1 LKSFKKND
9 DVINHNNTTLIELSV
24 IVEINISYNLSR
36 EVSLMP
42 VLWLKLPEVQD
53 ITDSRPYECPYCG
66 SSILQRWGQVSK
78 PVRDATGILTKIY
91 RYRCIECERTFRHY
105 PDGVDRS
112 LHTLRIR
119 QMAGMVWLMGMST
132 REVVKAFNDV
142 GIKVSRSNVWREGRR
157 LTEMLGDTGEIT
169 NGRRYCIDKIYI
181 HKVSSKFGVVVALS
195 AKNGRQVVLGTI
207 NEYNPRPVK
216 AWMEALIEDIDI
228 DITVQGT
235 DTLDNYQGTVVDR
248 NVTLCV

>member
-1 LKSFKKND
+1 
-9 DVINHNNTTLIELSV
+9 
-24 IVEINISYNLSR
+24 
-36 EVSLMP
+36 
-42 VLWLKLPEVQD
+42 
-53 ITDSRPYECPYCG
+53 
-66 SSILQRWGQVSK
+66 
-78 PVRDATGILTKIY
+78 
-91 RYRCIECERTFRHY
+91 
-105 PDGVDRS
+105 
-112 LHTLRIR
+112 
-119 QMAGMVWLMGMST
+119 
-132 REVVKAFNDV
+132 
-142 GIKVSRSNVWREGRR
+142 
-157 LTEMLGDTGEIT
+157 MLGDTGEIT

-181 HKVSSKFGVVVALS
+181 HKVSSKFGVIVALS

>member
-1 LKSFKKND
+1 
-9 DVINHNNTTLIELSV
+9 
-24 IVEINISYNLSR
+24 
-36 EVSLMP
+36 MP

-53 ITDSRPYECPYCG
+53 IADSRPYACPYCG
-66 SSILQRWGQVSK
+66 SGILQRWGQVNK

-112 LHTLRIR
+112 NHTLRIR

-132 REVVKAFNDV
+132 REVVQAFKEV

-157 LTEMLGDTGEIT
+157 LAEALDDAGGL
-169 NGRRYCIDKIYI
+169 NSGRRYCIDKKYI
-181 HKVSSKFGVVVALS
+181 HKVSSKLGVVVALS
-195 AKNGRQVVLGTI
+195 AKNARQVVLGTLD
-207 NEYNPRPVK
+207 EYNPRPVK

-235 DTLDNYQGTVVDR
+235 DTLDEYQGTVVDNHVR
-248 NVTLCV
+248 VYM